1 MDVVPRALTADLV
14 GRVFVAA
21 PLPPEIR
28 FVLAERVADLP
39 IPGKVGPPENWHVTL
54 RFLDTID
61 RVTYERFLHGLERVG
76 SQFSFPIALHDFG
89 AFPNSRKATVFWAGI
104 GRGSDDVSLLNEI
117 AEDSAIGAGL
127 LPEER
132 PFHPHLTLAR
142 IRPHADVRPLLDE
155 ELDLGWRCDHI
166 VVYRSHLGRG
176 PARYEPLDSIDLIG

>member
-1 MDVVPRALTADLV
+1 MVDDVAPV

-28 FVLAERVADLP
+28 FALSERISEMP

-61 RVTYERFLHGLERVG
+61 RVTYERFLSELERVG
-76 SQFSFPIALHDFG
+76 DQFAFPIALDGFG
-89 AFPNSRKATVFWAGI
+89 AFPNPRKATVFWAGV
-104 GRGSDDVSLLNEI
+104 GRGASDISVLNEL
-117 AEDSAIGAGL
+117 AEDAAIASGL
-127 LPEER
+127 IPEER
-132 PFHPHLTLAR
+132 PFHPHVTLAR
-142 IRPHADVRPLLDE
+142 IRPPADVRDLMDE
-155 ELDLGWRCDHI
+155 EVALSWRCDRI